1 MYLRYVSP
9 FFCLETAFSAKI
21 DADAYM
27 AIREIRIIGDPVL
40 TRTAALVERVDEE
53 IVRLARDMVE
63 TLHAAPGIGLA
74 APQVGVGKRVIVVDL
89 SVGVDG
95 EALHILVN
103 PEIVEKEGEAV
114 CEEGCLSVP
123 DIRENVVRPYRVV
136 VRGLDLEGRTIEIEG
151 EDLLARAFC
160 HEIDHLDGILFVE
173 KLSALKRTLIRK
185 KLKKNAADAKK
196 A

>member
-1 MYLRYVSP
+1 
-9 FFCLETAFSAKI
+9 
-21 DADAYM
+21 M
-27 AIREIRIIGDPVL
+27 ALREIRIIGDPVL
-40 TRTAALVERVDEE
+40 TRTAAPVVQVDEE

-89 SVGVDG
+89 SVGVDKD
-95 EALHILVN
+95 ALHILVD

-123 DIRENVVRPYRVV
+123 DIREKVVRPYRVV
-136 VRGLDLEGRTIEIEG
+136 VRGLDLEGRTVTIEG

-160 HEIDHLDGILFVE
+160 HEIDHLDGILFVD